1 MFEDTK
7 TGPLAPKL
15 VLATVNVGFRERPEK
30 AERFFRDGRA
40 GQWKD
45 VPSSLLL
52 RADKV
57 IE

>member
-1 MFEDTK
+1 MIGGE
-7 TGPLAPKL
+7 
-15 VLATVNVGFRERPEK
+15 VTVVASFRARPEK
-30 AERFFRDGRA
+30 AERFFRNGRA

>member
-1 MFEDTK
+1 LIGGE
-7 TGPLAPKL
+7 
-15 VLATVNVGFRERPEK
+15 VTVVASFRERPEK
-30 AERFFRDGRA
+30 AERFFRGGRA

-45 VPSSLLL
+45 VRSSLLL